1 MRHLS
6 PLFCTPFLL
15 IPFAGAFAQTPPDAG
30 SLLRQQEQLEQK
42 VPDQF
47 PETEAPEVVKPAMK
61 PVPGVKV
68 LVKGVR
74 FSGATDL
81 VPMVELEALVAG
93 AIGQELDF
101 AGLQALAEKVTE
113 HLRSKGWLLARAYLP
128 RQDVTAGIIEIT
140 ILKGRLDG
148 TAIEGGGWNI
158 SLNEGAR
165 IDAGTLSAIA
175 EAAAPSGSAVRQ
187 EGLERALLLMNDLPG
202 VGARSRL
209 EPGSE
214 SGTTRITVDAT
225 EGPLFTGNAW
235 ADNNGNHSTGENQL
249 SAALNL
255 NDTSGRGDHASLS
268 ATASEG
274 IRMARLGYSAPLGSN
289 GLRASAGYTTMHYEV
304 KEGSGV
310 AAGLEGDS
318 AIARVGLAYP
328 FIRSRTFS
336 LRGSLDAE
344 HKALKDDSNSGTL
357 RDKRVDA
364 YTLGLSGDSLDQWGG
379 GGLNSFGVSVTA
391 GDLDLSR
398 VAADEAADAATLNTQ
413 GRYTKLNLNA
423 SRLQRLPGSFTL
435 LGKFSAQ
442 LAGSNLDSSEQFILG
457 GPAGVRAYPVG
468 EAQGDEGW
476 LASAELRYDWP
487 GGTPLG
493 ALQLS
498 AFADTG
504 HIRLHNDPSSVT
516 IPTATGKNTY
526 QLSGAGLGLNLS
538 KPGSYSVRLAWA
550 HAIGDNDGRS
560 ITGNN
565 ADGEKDNNRFWLQA
579 VAWF

>member
-1 MRHLS
+1 
-6 PLFCTPFLL
+6 LL
-15 IPFAGAFAQTPPDAG
+15 IPLAAAFAQTPPDAG

-42 VPDQF
+42 LPDQF
-47 PETEAPEVVKPAMK
+47 PEAEAPEVVKPAIK
-61 PVPGVKV
+61 PVPGAKV

-74 FSGATDL
+74 FSGAT
-81 VPMVELEALVAG
+81 ELAPAAELDALVAG

-101 AGLQALAEKVTE
+101 VGLQALADKVTA
-113 HLRSKGWLLARAYLP
+113 HLRKAGWLLARAYLP
-128 RQDVTAGIIEIT
+128 QQDVTGGIIEIA

-148 TAIEGGGWNI
+148 AAIEGGGWKI

-165 IDAGTLSAIA
+165 IDAGTLNAIA

-187 EGLERALLLMNDLPG
+187 EELERALLLMNDLPG

-209 EPGSE
+209 EPGTE
-214 SGTTRITVDAT
+214 TGTTRITVDAT

-249 SAALNL
+249 NAALNL
-255 NDTSGRGDHASLS
+255 NDPSGRGDQATFS

-274 IRMARLGYSAPLGSN
+274 IRMARLGYSIPLGSN
-289 GLRASAGYTTMHYEV
+289 GLRASAGYTAMHYEV

-318 AIARVGLAYP
+318 GIARVALAYP

-344 HKALKDDSNSGTL
+344 HKVLKDDSSVGAL
-357 RDKRVDA
+357 RDKRVAA

-379 GGLNSFGVSVTA
+379 GGLNGFGVSMTA

-398 VAADEAADAATLNTQ
+398 VAADQAADAATLNTQ
-413 GRYTKLNLNA
+413 GGYSKLSLNA

-442 LAGSNLDSSEQFILG
+442 LAGGNLDSSEQFILG

-476 LASAELRYDWP
+476 LLGAELRYDWP
-487 GGTPLG
+487 GSTPLG
-493 ALQLS
+493 ALQLA

-504 HIRLHNDPSSVT
+504 HIRLHSDPGSVT
-516 IPTATGKNTY
+516 IPTATGKNSY

-538 KPGSYSVRLAWA
+538 KPGSYSLRLAWA
-550 HAIGDNDGRS
+550 HTIGDNDGRS

-565 ADGEKDNNRFWLQA
+565 ADGEKDNSRFWLQA